1 MQEQRSSVINTDVGR
16 RDEAYT
22 ELHRYRT
29 RPSAH
34 SINTHGLRSRT
45 CPAHQPRPR
54 PHCRAGPGRAGRHS
68 DNKLDRLAIARSPRL
83 SDAAPPRPATP
94 PLVDESSIR
103 EIYLTACFGAACT
116 VRNHRN
122 GGQASGIKVMASL
135 MFASNAL
142 SVRP

>member
-22 ELHRYRT
+22 KLHRYRT

-45 CPAHQPRPR
+45 CPAHHRT
-54 PHCRAGPGRAGRHS
+54 AGPGRAGRHS
-68 DNKLDRLAIARSPRL
+68 DNKLDRLAVARSPRL

-116 VRNHRN
+116 VRNHIN

-142 SVRP
+142 SVGS